1 MRPQRNITK
10 SIQTKYVRPIKRKP
24 TLIVEKPIIK
34 EKVDEII
41 KENKKE
47 KQEDMNNIEISQ
59 VDALLQS
66 EDNKP
71 KRKVKI
77 EKKDK
82 GLYERT
88 ENSRIILT
96 EDNKMLLND

>member
-10 SIQTKYVRPIKRKP
+10 SIQTKYVRPVKRKP
-24 TLIVEKPIIK
+24 TLIVEKPILE
-34 EKVDEII
+34 EKVEEII

-47 KQEDMNNIEISQ
+47 KNEDMNNIEISQ

-77 EKKDK
+77 EKKEK
-82 GLYERT
+82 GLIEHADNT
-88 ENSRIILT
+88 RIILT